1 MLRAA
6 ILEDAEAGAW
16 LERVETRTI
25 DGLAPDLI
33 WAEVGQTLRR
43 YVRTRRL
50 AEPVANEAMARL
62 LRFPIVDE
70 PMRPLAPVALDLA
83 GKHSLSVYDA
93 FYLALAEAAGA
104 TLVTADRRLAAVA
117 SDVAFLT

>member
-1 MLRAA
+1 M

-50 AEPVANEAMARL
+50 AEPAANEAMARL

-117 SDVAFLT
+117 TDVALLT